1 MKLRYF
7 NLVCL
12 TIINLHFE
20 YVSSINRAYDYFR
33 ILFDN
38 QEILKPHDIDLIT
51 NQLMTNVSFFLFF
64 LGLLLYQISNTML
77 SLINRFY
84 QKYAGSYVITYVFEK
99 QISINKLLKK
109 K

>member
-1 MKLRYF
+1 MIIMKLRYF
-7 NLVCL
+7 NLVCF

-51 NQLMTNVSFFLFF
+51 NQLMTNVSFFFFTFFCLF
-64 LGLLLYQISNTML
+64 Y
-77 SLINRFY
+77 
-84 QKYAGSYVITYVFEK
+84 
-99 QISINKLLKK
+99 
-109 K
+109 

>member
-38 QEILKPHDIDLIT
+38 QEILKPHDIDLID
-51 NQLMTNVSFFLFF
+51 F
-64 LGLLLYQISNTML
+64 IKNTPVLML
-77 SLINRFY
+77 SHMFL
-84 QKYAGSYVITYVFEK
+84 K
-99 QISINKLLKK
+99 NKLLKK

>member
-12 TIINLHFE
+12 TVINLHFE

-51 NQLMTNVSFFLFF
+51 NQLMTNVSFFFLNFF
-64 LGLLLYQISNTML
+64 AYFAKLNFLIDQLPKNVWSRML
-77 SLINRFY
+77 
-84 QKYAGSYVITYVFEK
+84 
-99 QISINKLLKK
+99 
-109 K
+109 